1 LATRVFDS
9 RPIICFRAL
18 VAVAPKSAARGNLVG
33 AEEWEKLR
41 NRIKVEEFLKR
52 NFPAF
57 WEMIETMQNDKSLL
71 QRRGAQVFFPAY
83 ERALKT
89 GKSSQRTGAEAFTGS
104 FGRGMRFSSHAHE
117 GKVPGVT
124 SASSKLTE

>member
-33 AEEWEKLR
+33 AEEGEKLQ

-52 NFPAF
+52 NFPTF
-57 WEMIETMQNDKSLL
+57 WEMIETMQNDKSVL
-71 QRRGAQVFFPAY
+71 QRRGAQVFS
-83 ERALKT
+83 LLHMK
-89 GKSSQRTGAEAFTGS
+89 
-104 FGRGMRFSSHAHE
+104 GR
-117 GKVPGVT
+117 
-124 SASSKLTE
+124 